1 MSPMSFMDF
10 DDRFSTMMLWGGG
23 GLLSNLGLKRSW
35 IVVSVTCQVTT

>member
-10 DDRFSTMMLWGGG
+10 DDRFSTVMLW

-35 IVVSVTCQVTT
+35 IVISVTCQVIT